1 MAPPREIDPRALV
14 HVMSRG
20 NFRQET
26 FLDGAH
32 YRRYLD
38 LLERVAARR
47 DWSVLDWCL
56 IPNHF
61 HLLIQLVCGGL
72 SAGMRELNGGF
83 SRWSNAQTGRTGTGH
98 LWKNRFKAVEI
109 VEHEHFLETTRYIP
123 NNPVAAGLVTRP
135 EDWPWSGYRAN
146 VGLEPPAPFMAQPSF
161 FGTSAEDRS
170 SPSSGTNNSSATA
183 SFARDTSLG
192 QTRVTNRA
200 QVLVQSRRDRYRRQ
214 PRDRGDDRDSPLR
227 WDRRGRL
234 SR

>member
-1 MAPPREIDPRALV
+1 MCRTVDRVAPLRDIHPTALV

-61 HLLIQLVCGGL
+61 HLLIQLTRGGL
-72 SAGMRELNGGF
+72 SAGMQALNGGF

-98 LWKNRFKAVEI
+98 LWKNRFNAIEV
-109 VEHEHFLETTRYIP
+109 VEHEHFLETVRYIP
-123 NNPVAAGLVTRP
+123 NNPVEAGLVREP

-146 VGLEPPAPFMAQPSF
+146 LGLERPRPFHDTVQLLAYFGKESQAPIVRYERFVRD
-161 FGTSAEDRS
+161 GLVRS
-170 SPSSGTNNSSATA
+170 G
-183 SFARDTSLG
+183 
-192 QTRVTNRA
+192 RVA
-200 QVLVQSRRDRYRRQ
+200 WSDQGYGSRTG
-214 PRDRGDDRDSPLR
+214 PG
-227 WDRRGRL
+227 
-234 SR
+234 

>member
-1 MAPPREIDPRALV
+1 MRSDGTCRTVDWMAPPRDVHPTALV

-47 DWSVLDWCL
+47 DWGVLDWCL

-61 HLLIQLVCGGL
+61 HLLIQLTCGGL
-72 SAGMRELNGGF
+72 SAGMQALNGGF

-109 VEHEHFLETTRYIP
+109 VEHEHFLETARYIP
-123 NNPVAAGLVTRP
+123 NNPVAAGLVRQP

-146 VGLEPPAPFMAQPSF
+146 VGLE
-161 FGTSAEDRS
+161 
-170 SPSSGTNNSSATA
+170 
-183 SFARDTSLG
+183 
-192 QTRVTNRA
+192 
-200 QVLVQSRRDRYRRQ
+200 Q
-214 PRDRGDDRDSPLR
+214 PRAFHDTAQLLAYF
-227 WDRRGRL
+227 GREPDVAIAHYEQFVHDGL
-234 SR
+234 VRSGHVAWSDQGYESRTGPGSIAT